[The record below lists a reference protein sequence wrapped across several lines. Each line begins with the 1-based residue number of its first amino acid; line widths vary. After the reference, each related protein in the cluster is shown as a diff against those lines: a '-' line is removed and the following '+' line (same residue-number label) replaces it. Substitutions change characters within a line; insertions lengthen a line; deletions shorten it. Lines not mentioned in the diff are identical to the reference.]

1 METSR
6 RIYPKDTD
14 NNSFDT
20 ESNFEE
26 QRDQN
31 GSEEYSI
38 SYTDFI
44 QIVHI

>member
-1 METSR
+1 METSG
-6 RIYPKDTD
+6 RIHPKDTD
-14 NNSFDT
+14 NKSFDIK
-20 ESNFEE
+20 SNFEE

-31 GSEEYSI
+31 GSEEYST